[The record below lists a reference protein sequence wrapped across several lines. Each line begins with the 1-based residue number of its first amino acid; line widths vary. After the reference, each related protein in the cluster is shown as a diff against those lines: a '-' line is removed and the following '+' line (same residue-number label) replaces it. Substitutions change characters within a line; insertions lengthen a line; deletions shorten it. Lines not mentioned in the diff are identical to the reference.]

1 MKTIFLIGS
10 LEEVQAQLNRYMNSK
25 TIQIISYE
33 SSVDEFGDVV
43 VALKTISCNTICNK
57 VIAKQL
63 CGHLVSPDIQ
73 TNPQLN

>member
-10 LEEVQAQLNRYMNSK
+10 LEEVQAQLNRYMHNK
-25 TIQIISYE
+25 KMLIISYE
-33 SSVDEFGDVV
+33 SSVDEFGDIV
-43 VALKTISCNTICNK
+43 VALNTISCNTICNK

-63 CGHLVSPDIQ
+63 CGHLVSPDIT

>member
-10 LEEVQAQLNRYMNSK
+10 LDEVQAQLDRYMNSK

-33 SSVDEFGDVV
+33 SSVDEFGDIVI
-43 VALKTISCNTICNK
+43 ALRTIPCNTICNK

-63 CGHLVSPDIQ
+63 CGYLVSPDIT